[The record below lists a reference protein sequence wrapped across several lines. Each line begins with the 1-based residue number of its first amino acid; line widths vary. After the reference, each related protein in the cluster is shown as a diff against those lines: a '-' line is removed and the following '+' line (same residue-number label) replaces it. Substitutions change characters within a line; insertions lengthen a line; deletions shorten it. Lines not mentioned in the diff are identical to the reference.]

1 MLGDRAPATGVGRF
15 QAPTGP
21 GGVGPRG
28 AGDTRVAPAA
38 AYGCCRRTARAQEGC
53 WRTGRTDDGSARA
66 EARMPAVGGC
76 MGSEHGRRAPRS
88 RSHHS
93 ARFESRAGRPSRHAA
108 SPSAATAGRPAS
120 RRPHTG
126 RPQFEPAQPAGRA
139 AGRVGRAA
147 PTWRPAG
154 FGPRPA
160 GWPAGFVRRPGRI
173 WASAGRVAGRIFRAA
188 QPDLGGR
195 PAGFG
200 GSASRFWGVGRPVL
214 GGRLAGSAGRPAAHH
229 LRLNH
234 HLPGTGSYEYC
245 RMSEGR

>member
-1 MLGDRAPATGVGRF
+1 MFGDRAPATGVGRF

-28 AGDTRVAPAA
+28 AGDTRRGAGGSIRMMQADTPRPGRLLT
-38 AYGCCRRTARAQEGC
+38 YY

-93 ARFESRAGRPSRHAA
+93 ARFESRAGRPSRNAA
-108 SPSAATAGRPAS
+108 SPPAATAGHPAR

-126 RPQFEPAQPAGRA
+126 RPQFEPAQPAGRAAGRVGRA

-160 GWPAGFVRRPGRI
+160 GWPARFVRRPGRI
-173 WASAGRVAGRIFRAA
+173 WASASRVAGRIFRAA

-200 GSASRFWGVGRPVL
+200 GSASRFWGVGWP
-214 GGRLAGSAGRPAAHH
+214 GRPGGQP
-229 LRLNH
+229 L
-234 HLPGTGSYEYC
+234 TTYGSTTTY
-245 RMSEGR
+245 RAPVPI